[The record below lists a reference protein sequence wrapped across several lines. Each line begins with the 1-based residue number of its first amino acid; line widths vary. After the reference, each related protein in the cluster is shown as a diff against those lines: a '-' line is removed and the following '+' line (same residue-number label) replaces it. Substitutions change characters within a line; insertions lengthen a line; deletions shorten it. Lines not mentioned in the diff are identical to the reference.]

1 MAKTP
6 DVKSAHEDPTLYYV
20 PTEKR
25 FELTRFE
32 REPDAEIACGLL
44 RANGI
49 PCELTDMVAPI
60 MPGET
65 ILWVPKRDAK
75 IALDLLNNSEHKISF
90 KKKPKSG
97 SSTRR
102 SA

>member
-1 MAKTP
+1 MPKRKKMP
-6 DVKSAHEDPTLYYV
+6 EDDLAL
-20 PTEKR
+20 R
-25 FELTRFE
+25 FVDPEDRVELTRFE
-32 REPDAEIACGLL
+32 RDADAEIACGLL

-49 PCELTDMVAPI
+49 PCETTDLVAPI

-65 ILWVPKRDAK
+65 ILWVPKRDLKTAWK
-75 IALDLLNNSEHKISF
+75 LINGSEHKLSF

-97 SSTRR
+97 SVTRR